1 MIGDVSDVK
10 VFGNVLSYHFD
21 VQALSIMD
29 IYQPPANAAGLCWA

>member
-29 IYQPPANAAGLCWA
+29 IHGELTQASAN